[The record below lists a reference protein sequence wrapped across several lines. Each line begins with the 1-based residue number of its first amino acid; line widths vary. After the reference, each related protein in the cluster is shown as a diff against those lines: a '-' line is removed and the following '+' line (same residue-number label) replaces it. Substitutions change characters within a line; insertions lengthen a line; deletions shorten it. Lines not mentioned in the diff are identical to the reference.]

1 MSRQI
6 KNVAL
11 AGASGSLGSVILH
24 TLVRT
29 GGFNVTVLS
38 RRALS
43 DVPSGVA
50 VQVVD
55 FGSASALTEALKDQD
70 ALIDATS
77 ATDPSVAIRLTDAA
91 VVARVYRMIP
101 SEFGVDPANAKA
113 RGLAVFQGKAKALEH
128 IQKLADDGK
137 ITWTAISNN
146 SFLDWGLRTK
156 FLSIDLE
163 NKSISY
169 LNGGNTVVP
178 NTTVASVATA
188 VANVLSKPQE
198 TRNRIC
204 YICNRQMTQRE
215 LANLAKKALGDQG
228 WEEEDL
234 DMNQVF
240 EKAMAQLQAGQVD
253 WQVMGDIVRYSI
265 STLGYVNRLEKT
277 DNELLGVEEM
287 SDEEVIALMKEIA
300 NEKTSA

>member
-11 AGASGSLGSVILH
+11 AGASGSLGSVILQ

-29 GGFNVTVLS
+29 GRFNVTILS

-43 DVPSGVA
+43 DVPSGVV

-55 FGSASALTEALKDQD
+55 FESVSALTESLKGQD
-70 ALIDATS
+70 ALVDATWAS
-77 ATDPSVAIRLTDAA
+77 DSSLAVRLTDAA
-91 VVARVYRMIP
+91 VAAGVYRIIP

-113 RGLAVFQGKAKALEH
+113 RSLAVFQGKAKALEH

-156 FLSIDLE
+156 FLAIDLE
-163 NKSISY
+163 NKRISY
-169 LNGGNTVVP
+169 LNGGNTIVP
-178 NTTVASVATA
+178 NTTIVSVATA
-188 VANVLSKPQE
+188 VANVLSKPEE
-198 TRNRIC
+198 TKSRIC

-215 LANLAKKALGDQG
+215 LAALAKRALGEQG

-240 EKAMAQLQAGQVD
+240 KKAMAQLQAGQAD

-265 STLGYVNRLEKT
+265 STPGYVERLDKT

-287 SDEEVIALMKEIA
+287 SDEEVIALIKEIA
-300 NEKTSA
+300 NEKMPA